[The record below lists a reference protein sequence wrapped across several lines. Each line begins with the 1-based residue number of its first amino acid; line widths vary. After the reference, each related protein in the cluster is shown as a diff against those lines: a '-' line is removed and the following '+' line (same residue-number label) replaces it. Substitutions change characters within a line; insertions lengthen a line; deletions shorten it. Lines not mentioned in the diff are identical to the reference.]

1 MDAVVVAGVA
11 SAAVGALALGVGA
24 REVVVSRRRQATP
37 AYLEELVD
45 VGPGR
50 PTAPDEFA
58 ERLARPFIDRIV
70 KPVFA
75 RIVGAVGSV
84 TPSDHRVRVR
94 TLLARAGLDTTAR
107 PEEVIAAQGIGFVLG
122 LLVGAGL
129 LLTGV
134 MGPVTGVAVLLVLAL
149 IGGMAPYAWVARRVE
164 HRIEGIRRDM
174 PETLDLLAIS
184 VEAGLGLEGAMAVV
198 VESNDGPLA
207 RELARTLQEMELG
220 LSRRDA
226 LTNLK
231 QRAQVT
237 ELSTFVQ
244 ALVQADI
251 LGMSLSR
258 VLQVQ
263 ADEMRSKRRQWARE
277 RAGKLPVKILFPLV
291 ACIFPAILVVILG
304 PALSQ
309 IGDAL

>member
-1 MDAVVVAGVA
+1 MDAVVIMGVA
-11 SAAVGALALGVGA
+11 SVAVGVAIVTLGA
-24 REVVVSRRRQATP
+24 REVAVSRRRRADTP
-37 AYLEELVD
+37 AYLEEI
-45 VGPGR
+45 VGGAPE
-50 PTAPDEFA
+50 AHPDEFA
-58 ERLARPFIDRIV
+58 EKLARPFIDRVV
-70 KPVFA
+70 KPVFS
-75 RIVGAVGSV
+75 RIVGAVGSI

-94 TLLARAGLDTTAR
+94 TKLAQAGLDATTR

-122 LLVGAGL
+122 AALGGL
-129 LLTGV
+129 LLFIDILS
-134 MGPVTGVAVLLVLAL
+134 PVTGVAVFVVLAL
-149 IGGMAPYAWVARRVE
+149 LGGFLPYVWVSRKVDQRT
-164 HRIEGIRRDM
+164 EGIRRDM

-184 VEAGLGLEGAMAVV
+184 VEAGLGLEGAMEVV
-198 VESNDGPLA
+198 VDRSNGPLA

-251 LGMSLSR
+251 LGMPLSR
-258 VLQVQ
+258 VLKIQ
-263 ADEMRSKRRQWARE
+263 ADEMRTKRRQWARE
-277 RAGKLPVKILFPLV
+277 KAGKLPVKILFPLIG
-291 ACIFPAILVVILG
+291 CIFPAILIVILG

-309 IGDAL
+309 IGNAL